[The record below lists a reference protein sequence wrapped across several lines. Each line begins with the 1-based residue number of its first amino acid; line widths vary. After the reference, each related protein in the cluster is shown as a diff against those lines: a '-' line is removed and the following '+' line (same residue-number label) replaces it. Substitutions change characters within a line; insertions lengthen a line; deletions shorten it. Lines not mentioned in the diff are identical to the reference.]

1 MAENTQKGFTLVEI
15 AMVLIVVTLLVGGVL
30 KASEMITNTKLK
42 KIQSMHGGIVAARD
56 LYYDRY
62 RELPGDDPTA
72 DNRFTMYAGMPEMN
86 GDGSGYV
93 GYGDDWN
100 LDESTPLTDGEQETL
115 KFFAHLRAA
124 GIIAGTG
131 TDLTRPQHPFDG
143 SDIGIQD
150 GSLGI
155 GQHVI
160 IFSNMT
166 GEYSRIIDGQHD
178 DDEADKGIIRSAV
191 VTDDMNSDSAPATS
205 YSSSERYNL
214 AWKMA
219 AH

>member
-1 MAENTQKGFTLVEI
+1 MKNDTQKGFTLVEI
-15 AMVLIVVTLLVGGVL
+15 AMILIVIALLVGGVL
-30 KASEMITNTKLK
+30 KASEMVTNTKLK
-42 KIQSMHGGIVAARD
+42 KMQVVQSGLVSARD

-62 RELPGDDPTA
+62 REFPGDDPSA
-72 DNRFTMYAGMPEMN
+72 DVTFTMYTGMPEMN
-86 GDGSGYV
+86 GDGNGYV

-100 LDESTPLTDGEQETL
+100 LDESTPPTNGEQETL

-124 GIIAGTG
+124 GLIAGTG
-131 TDLTRPQHPFDG
+131 NDLTRPPHPFDS

-166 GEYSRIIDGQHD
+166 GEYARIIDGWHD
-178 DDEADKGIIRSAV
+178 DDKADTGSIRSAAT
-191 VTDDMNSDSAPATS
+191 TDNMNSDSAPAAS
-205 YSSSERYNL
+205 YTSSERYHL

-219 AH
+219 GH